1 MKIYVFQLLV
11 VFLAVIALFAFSFS
25 SNAQAQTPT
34 AIADTPTIIPTITP
48 NPTVVALQ
56 NVVATQQV
64 DIQALQRDLKY
75 ELRDMRWWFLVAGV
89 IFTIIGFFGYQ
100 TYKSID
106 EQIRIRI
113 RRIISKYLYQ
123 LDLTNLE
130 VYISKRLSEG
140 DYKGHNLSGILK
152 AQGIELKWFDAK
164 PTKRS
169 LQSITILPI
178 ENAEDEK
185 AFVNY
190 IENNKHQLNPQK
202 AGFILYASFGHRLNS
217 DTLNVYPT
225 IVIANTAWNLASILM
240 VMGRTLTPPP
250 KYDELD
256 D

>member
-1 MKIYVFQLLV
+1 MKRYFFRLLI
-11 VFLAVIALFAFSFS
+11 VFLAVTTLFVFNFS
-25 SNAQAQTPT
+25 SSVQAQTPA
-34 AIADTPTIIPTITP
+34 AITDTPTIIPTITP
-48 NPTVVALQ
+48 NPTVVVLQ
-56 NVVATQQV
+56 NVIATQQV

-75 ELRDMRWWFLVAGV
+75 EIRDMRWWFLVAGV
-89 IFTIIGFFGYQ
+89 IITIIGFFGYQ

-130 VYISKRLSEG
+130 VFVSKRLSEG
-140 DYKGHNLSGILK
+140 DYEIHNLSGILK
-152 AQGIELKWFDAK
+152 AQGIEINWFDAK
-164 PTKRS
+164 PTKKS

-178 ENAEDEK
+178 ENTEDEK
-185 AFVNY
+185 AFVKY
-190 IENNKHQLNPQK
+190 IENNKQQLNPQK
-202 AGFILYASFGHRLNS
+202 AGFILYASTGHRLNS
-217 DTLNVYPT
+217 ETLNVYPT